1 LFYGSKGN
9 VQLGLTITV
18 IPLFKGLFMRTS
30 LAILAALVLSPIAM
44 AQDAPPPPPAGGAPQ
59 PEQIFAFLDANK
71 DGFIAKDEAQGPLVQ
86 YFGMIDTDKDD
97 KISMAEL
104 KTAMEAMRPPEPAQG
119 QTEGK

>member
-1 LFYGSKGN
+1 
-9 VQLGLTITV
+9 
-18 IPLFKGLFMRTS
+18 MRTS
-30 LAILAALVLSPIAM
+30 LAILAALVLSPVAM
-44 AQDAPPPPPAGGAPQ
+44 AQDAPPPPPAGGVPQ
-59 PEQIFAFLDANK
+59 PEQIFAFLDADK

-97 KISMAEL
+97 KISMVEL